1 MRSRYRVLIGVVLA
15 FALIAAACGD
25 DDSADT
31 TAAAPATEAPATT
44 QPPATEA
51 PATTQAPET
60 TTTTMPA
67 EETTTTTTLAPI
79 PRADADLVIW
89 ADDTRTPIFEQFGAE
104 FAAATGITVAVQ
116 EIPAIEEIDDRVIQA
131 GPAGEG
137 PDIFISAND
146 VLGGLVANGAVA
158 QLDLSTVVDDFAA
171 GAVAAFTF
179 EGQTYGLPYATE
191 NVALIR
197 NTDLVPDAPATF
209 EELETIALGLVADGT
224 VDVPLAVQQGEGAPY
239 HNFPL
244 FTSFGGYVFG
254 ETADGAYD
262 TSDVGIGSE
271 AGLAAAEAFAAWGE
285 SGLMDWDVTYDIM
298 LESFGNG
305 TAPFAITGPWA
316 VPSFEN
322 VNFVVEPIPPIQGNE
337 PRPFIGVQ
345 GIMVSSFA
353 ENPLFANTFVL
364 DFLASQDVQQA
375 FYDADPRGPTH
386 LGVLASIGATDPNA
400 AGFAASGANGIP
412 IPNIA
417 AMNSVWAPWTSAYQL
432 ILTGQDDAVA
442 AFQNAADQ
450 IANAVG

>member
-1 MRSRYRVLIGVVLA
+1 MRSRYRILIGVVLA

-31 TAAAPATEAPATT
+31 TEAAPATEAPATT
-44 QPPATEA
+44 QPPATEP
-51 PATTQAPET
+51 PATEPPATEAT
-60 TTTTMPA
+60 TTTGPP
-67 EETTTTTTLAPI
+67 ETTTTTLAPI

-104 FAAATGITVAVQ
+104 FAAANGITVAVQ

-158 QLDLSTVVDDFAA
+158 ALDLSTVVDDFAP
-171 GAVAAFTF
+171 GAVSAFTF

-191 NVALIR
+191 NIALIR

-209 EELETIALGLVADGT
+209 AELEQVALDLVAAGT
-224 VDVPLAVQQGEGAPY
+224 AEVPLAIQQGEGAPY

-254 ETADGAYD
+254 ETDDGAYD
-262 TSDVGIGSE
+262 TSDIGIDSE

-322 VNFVVEPIPPIQGNE
+322 VNFVVEPIPPIEGNE

-364 DFLASQDVQQA
+364 DFLASQDVQQS

-386 LGVLASIGATDPNA
+386 LGVLDAIGATDPNA

-417 AMNSVWAPWTSAYQL
+417 EMNSVWSPWQDAYQL
-432 ILTGQDDAVA
+432 ILTGQEDAVA
-442 AFQNAADQ
+442 AFQNAGEQ
-450 IANAVG
+450 MRNAIG